1 MSATYKELLIE
12 TREQY
17 EELSA
22 RYSALLRKK
31 RLTTDEKVLER
42 LLELLLQD
50 YDRRHEMPPDGFNP
64 SRTAA
69 NSWSITTINLRR
81 SFCSPSLA
89 RAAMSTKRST

>member
-1 MSATYKELLIE
+1 LKAAELPTRIDREEELMSAIYKELLIE

-17 EELSA
+17 EELTA

-50 YDRRHEMPPDGFNP
+50 YDRSHRMPPDD
-64 SRTAA
+64 SALTE
-69 NSWSITTINLRR
+69 LR
-81 SFCSPSLA
+81 
-89 RAAMSTKRST
+89 